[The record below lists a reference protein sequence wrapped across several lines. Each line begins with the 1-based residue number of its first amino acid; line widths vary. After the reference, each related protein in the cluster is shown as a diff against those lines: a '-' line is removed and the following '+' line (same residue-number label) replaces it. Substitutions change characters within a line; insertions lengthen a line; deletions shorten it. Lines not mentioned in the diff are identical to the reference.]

1 VKRRAQKET
10 NTHKHRK
17 TKTQRTLKRHARAAR
32 CNQEQDARRAAARR
46 HTPRPQRHAAPNDAS
61 HKATGKQPE
70 QIAA

>member
-1 VKRRAQKET
+1 MKPTEIET

-17 TKTQRTLKRHARAAR
+17 TKTQTQLLSNALAAR
-32 CNQEQDARRAAARR
+32 FNQDQDDRRAAARR
-46 HTPRPQRHAAPNDAS
+46 HTPRPSRHAAPNAAT